1 MSASDEVP
9 PPVDGEEKQGEASG
23 PKNPRRPA
31 AEVTQRLSE
40 MRWALG
46 GAERVLI
53 LTHDNP
59 DPDAIASAAG
69 LAFLIERVSAVPV
82 TLAFGGIIGRAE
94 NRALMEE
101 LGVPFQ
107 RVEDL
112 EPHGDAALALVD
124 TQPGAGN
131 NALPPDRVATV
142 VLDHHPVGR
151 GSESAAFADIRP
163 EYGASASMI
172 VEYLRAAR
180 LEPDRKLATALFYGI
195 QSETMDLGREASE
208 ADVDASVFLYPRTD
222 PASISRIRHAR
233 VPRGVYRSIHEG
245 LERAWS
251 QGTVV
256 FAPLGRLEYPDLVAQ
271 LADLFLR
278 VHGVDWVIAAGR
290 YGSSLLFSLRAHLPD
305 AHAGTLVQRVIGER
319 GAAGGHGEMA
329 GARVDLESLTDEEA
343 DGLLR
348 ELLHEFATALSV
360 EDEERKSLI
369 APSGAGAGTAA

>member
-1 MSASDEVP
+1 MSTSDATDSSDRSESP
-9 PPVDGEEKQGEASG
+9 GDESG

-46 GAERVLI
+46 PAERVRV

-69 LAFLIERVSAVPV
+69 LGFLIERVSGVPV
-82 TLAFGGIIGRAE
+82 TVAFGGIIGRAE

-107 RVEDL
+107 RVEDM
-112 EPHGDAALALVD
+112 EPDDGAALALVD
-124 TQPGAGN
+124 TQPGTGN
-131 NALPPDRVATV
+131 NALPSDRVPTV
-142 VLDHHPVGR
+142 VLDHHPVAP
-151 GSESAAFADIRP
+151 GSEAAAFTDIRP

-251 QGTVV
+251 QGSVV

-290 YGSSLLFSLRAHLPD
+290 YQDSLLFSLRAHLPD
-305 AHAGTLVQRVIGER
+305 AHAGTLVQQVIGAR
-319 GAAGGHGEMA
+319 GSAGGHGEMA
-329 GARVDLESLTDEEA
+329 GARIDLAGLSESAADERL
-343 DGLLR
+343 D
-348 ELLHEFATALSV
+348 ELLEEFAAALSV
-360 EDEERKSLI
+360 AELERESLI
-369 APSGAGAGTAA
+369 EPLESDGADT